1 MVAHGWNVDSWL
13 LNDSRQY
20 GLAVVPPGTA
30 CGLEPQSQVGGLGTL
45 LSPEGAGE
53 SSLLLR
59 PAKAGWDLPTAEP
72 VGMFPVL
79 ARRRIE
85 GVDLSVA

>member
-13 LNDSRQY
+13 LNDSCQY
-20 GLAVVPPGTA
+20 GLAAVPSGIA
-30 CGLEPQSQVGGLGTL
+30 CGLEPPDQVGGFGTL
-45 LSPEGAGE
+45 LGPEGTGE

-59 PAKAGWDLPTAEP
+59 PAEAGWVIPAVEP
-72 VGMFPVL
+72 VSTFCVL

-85 GVDLSVA
+85 G